1 MTAFTYTHSPS
12 LAPLTTQS
20 PQSLSA
26 TSNPPIDYLMTSV
39 MVLRQP
45 QSHSQNT
52 KTQPQ
57 ILLLRR
63 HPADSYPLKWEP
75 PGGSIDPSD
84 TTVLSAATRE
94 LHEETNLSNPRFHTW
109 VAMAQ
114 EINTE
119 DAARMKN
126 WGVLPEEE
134 LARDVEVK
142 IDEGGNVV
150 RVTTFLETKDVW
162 GKMNFVATVDE
173 GARVEIDPE
182 EHVEWGWFTEEEV
195 RRGRA
200 VLPLENGNGSVNGEK
215 GEEER
220 MLEFTSQAVWGSV
233 LEAFRVGR
241 ELDVIV

>member
-12 LAPLTTQS
+12 LAPLKTQS
-20 PQSLSA
+20 PQTLSA
-26 TSNPPIDYLMTSV
+26 TSNPPIDCLMTSV

-45 QSHSQNT
+45 PSQN
-52 KTQPQ
+52 KPPKPQ

-84 TTVLSAATRE
+84 STVLSAAARE
-94 LHEETNLSNPRFHTW
+94 LHEETNLSNPHFHTW
-109 VAMAQ
+109 VAMAR
-114 EINTE
+114 ELNTE
-119 DAARMKN
+119 DAAKMKG

-142 IDEGGNVV
+142 IDEEGGVV
-150 RVTTFLETKDVW
+150 RVTTFWETKDVW
-162 GKMNFVATVDE
+162 GKMNFVATVGE

-200 VLPLENGNGSVNGEK
+200 AFVPLENGDGSLKGEK
-215 GEEER
+215 GER
-220 MLEFTSQAVWGSV
+220 VLEFTSRAVWGSV

-241 ELDVIV
+241 ELGVIV